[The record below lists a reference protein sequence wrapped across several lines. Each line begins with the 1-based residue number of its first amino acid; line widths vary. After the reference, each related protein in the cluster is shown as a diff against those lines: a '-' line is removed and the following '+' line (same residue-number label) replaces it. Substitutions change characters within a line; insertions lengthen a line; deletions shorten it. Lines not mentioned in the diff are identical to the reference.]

1 MTRHALVV
9 GAGIAGL
16 ATAVALRDRGWT
28 VTIRERATALPEGG
42 TALGMWPEA
51 MDALE
56 RLGVA
61 GAVRDHSVMARG
73 GAILRPSGAVIGTIP
88 DRVRV
93 RLVSRGRLLA
103 ALHERLPAGVIRWES
118 PLRCV
123 DGDVDADLV
132 VGADG
137 IHSVVRAR
145 WWPDAAERAIGT
157 VAFRGVVPGA
167 VRTVTETWGC
177 GALFGITPS
186 SDGYTNWFA
195 CLPADLG
202 PAGGKGVAEALR
214 ERFLPWHP
222 VVRDVVSQLSDE
234 GVDRRELREVR
245 VRHPFVRDR
254 IALVGDAAH
263 AMAPNLGRGACES
276 LIDAVAL
283 ADAVSSA
290 PDIRRGLADYDRVR
304 RRRARR
310 IVRAARLLNHVATA
324 RHGTPLRDAGV
335 RLLLGRDAT
344 LEDGA
349 KVLQG

>member
-1 MTRHALVV
+1 MTRHALVI

-28 VTIRERATALPEGG
+28 VTVRERATALPEGG

-61 GAVRDHSVMARG
+61 GTVRAHSVMARG

-93 RLVSRGRLLA
+93 HLVSRGRLLG
-103 ALHERLPAGVIRWES
+103 ALHQRLPAGVIRWGS
-118 PLRCV
+118 PLRSV
-123 DGDVDADLV
+123 DRDVDADLV

-137 IHSVVRAR
+137 IHSVVRAS
-145 WWPDAAERAIGT
+145 WWPDAAERAVGT
-157 VAFRGVVPGA
+157 VAFRGVVPGT
-167 VRTVTETWGC
+167 VRTVTETWGS

-195 CLPADLG
+195 CSPAELS
-202 PAGGKGVAEALR
+202 PAGGEGVAAALR

-222 VVRDVVSQLSDE
+222 AVREVVSRLSDD
-234 GVDRRELREVR
+234 GVDRRELRDVR
-245 VRHPFVRDR
+245 VRQPFVRDG

-283 ADAVSSA
+283 AEAVSSA
-290 PDIRRGLADYDRVR
+290 SDIPTGLADYDRVR
-304 RRRARR
+304 RRHARR
-310 IVRAARLLNHVATA
+310 IVRTARLLNHVATA
-324 RHGTPLRDAGV
+324 RRGTSLRDAGV

-344 LEDGA
+344 FEDGA
-349 KVLQG
+349 KVMQG